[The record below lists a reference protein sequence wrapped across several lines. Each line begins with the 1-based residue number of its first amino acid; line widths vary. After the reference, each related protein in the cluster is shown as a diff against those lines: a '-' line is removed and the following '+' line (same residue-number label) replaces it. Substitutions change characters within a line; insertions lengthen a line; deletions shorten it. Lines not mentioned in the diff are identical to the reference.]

1 MNMHHLIIEFN
12 ENIVENSTYLHIFG
26 EVIVHVQVYGSEVSR
41 IIELEGNFNGTTEHA
56 WRVVSP
62 TDPFVSWN
70 GQEKEMEKNRWTRKQ
85 YRLKR
90 IIKKKNWNKSTRR
103 KHSISL
109 TVLIQPRY
117 NSTAQCNKKKKKRN
131 VFSSILQ
138 QSRWID
144 ESRSVHRSTQW
155 RPIKIE
161 SATNSSLTTFAIG
174 CNTIERSTVFSV
186 PQSIQMYV
194 FFSLSF
200 VSPLPPFFNIILYA
214 GCPFFFAKEYFTFA
228 RKIKYSPFSDRI
240 F

>member
-90 IIKKKNWNKSTRR
+90 IKKKKNWNKSTRR

-117 NSTAQCNKKKKKRN
+117 NSTAQCNKKKKKKRN

-186 PQSIQMYV
+186 PPV
-194 FFSLSF
+194 HTNVRFFLSLF
-200 VSPLPPFFNIILYA
+200 PFLPSPLFSILYYMQA
-214 GCPFFFAKEYFTFA
+214 VHFFLQKSIS
-228 RKIKYSPFSDRI
+228 RLQGK
-240 F
+240 

>member
-90 IIKKKNWNKSTRR
+90 I
-103 KHSISL
+103 
-109 TVLIQPRY
+109 
-117 NSTAQCNKKKKKRN
+117 KKKKQQQEYTAKTFDQPHN
-131 VFSSILQ
+131 FNPASLQ
-138 QSRWID
+138 F
-144 ESRSVHRSTQW
+144 HRT
-155 RPIKIE
+155 
-161 SATNSSLTTFAIG
+161 
-174 CNTIERSTVFSV
+174 
-186 PQSIQMYV
+186 M
-194 FFSLSF
+194 
-200 VSPLPPFFNIILYA
+200 
-214 GCPFFFAKEYFTFA
+214 
-228 RKIKYSPFSDRI
+228 
-240 F
+240 

>member
-90 IIKKKNWNKSTRR
+90 IKKKNWNKSTRR

-117 NSTAQCNKKKKKRN
+117 NSTAQCNKKKKTKCLFIDPSTIAMN
-131 VFSSILQ
+131 
-138 QSRWID
+138 RWIKK
-144 ESRSVHRSTQW
+144 
-155 RPIKIE
+155 RP
-161 SATNSSLTTFAIG
+161 
-174 CNTIERSTVFSV
+174 
-186 PQSIQMYV
+186 
-194 FFSLSF
+194 SF
-200 VSPLPPFFNIILYA
+200 DAVA
-214 GCPFFFAKEYFTFA
+214 
-228 RKIKYSPFSDRI
+228 SDKNRI
-240 F
+240 RD

>member
-186 PQSIQMYV
+186 PPV
-194 FFSLSF
+194 HTNVRFFLSLF
-200 VSPLPPFFNIILYA
+200 RFSPPPFFQYYIICRLSIFF
-214 GCPFFFAKEYFTFA
+214 CKKVFHVCKENKIFPF
-228 RKIKYSPFSDRI
+228 
-240 F
+240 